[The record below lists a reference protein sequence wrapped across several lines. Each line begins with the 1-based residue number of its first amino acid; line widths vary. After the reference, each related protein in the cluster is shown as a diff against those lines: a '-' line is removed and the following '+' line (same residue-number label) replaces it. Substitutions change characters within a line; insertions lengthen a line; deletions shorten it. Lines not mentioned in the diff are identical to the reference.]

1 MARSLCDAQAPYQQC
16 AYSSSIFCFLFGD
29 NGEMAQ
35 NYFSWV
41 KNGSQGDKLF
51 FIGEEGYLV
60 YKYLTLVES
69 WMGSLFI
76 LSCLLET

>member
-1 MARSLCDAQAPYQQC
+1 MGGFPHYNGFYLP
-16 AYSSSIFCFLFGD
+16 LFGD

-51 FIGEEGYLV
+51 FIWGGGVLG
-60 YKYLTLVES
+60 LQISDFAS
-69 WMGSLFI
+69 WMGSLTI
-76 LSCLLET
+76 LSCLLETWYEGRK

>member
-1 MARSLCDAQAPYQQC
+1 MGGFPHYNGFYLP
-16 AYSSSIFCFLFGD
+16 LFGD

-51 FIGEEGYLV
+51 FIWGGGVLGLPISDSGRKLDGEPV
-60 YKYLTLVES
+60 YP
-69 WMGSLFI
+69 I
-76 LSCLLET
+76 LPTGNLIWR